1 MGTIKGNKWVNG
13 LIPALFT
20 YISLGVIYC
29 WSMIKSDIAF
39 AMSCSGNEIEIA
51 FSLSLLCLGL
61 TAMVSGK
68 LVDYNEKFSM
78 LVSTILYGVGMGGS
92 IYAISND
99 IPSMFVLMYG
109 VVQGIALGIGY
120 LSPIKTLM
128 LWFDKHKG
136 LALGIALTAFA
147 GSKIVFAPLISDL
160 LEVWDVT
167 YVMGLLAIIGLLFM
181 SISTVLLRAPRD
193 IVYEPVRWIDIKK
206 NVLNKECI
214 AIWGMFLFNVAC
226 GVAMISYEKSFLL
239 EVGFVKVTLA
249 IAIVAMCN
257 VIGRLIMPIFAQHT
271 ANKANVY
278 MYMFFFCILAVVIA
292 LIHLNPVT
300 LIAMMCVMNFCY
312 GASFSCMPI
321 LLQDRFGYKN
331 ISLLHGLILS
341 AWAIGGFFGDMFAN
355 FLFELLGTSGHVEL
369 IRKFFIFYMVA
380 FIILFS
386 SFSSKNK

>member
-39 AMSCSGNEIEIA
+39 AMACSGNEIEIA

-68 LVDYNEKFSM
+68 LVDYNEKISM

-99 IPSMFVLMYG
+99 MPSMFVIMYG

-136 LALGIALTAFA
+136 LSLGIALTAFA

-206 NVLNKECI
+206 NVLNKEYI

-271 ANKANVY
+271 TNKANVY

-331 ISLLHGLILS
+331 ISLLHGLVLS

>member
-1 MGTIKGNKWVNG
+1 MDTIKGNKWVNG

-39 AMSCSGNEIEIA
+39 AMSCSGGEIEIA

-68 LVDYNEKFSM
+68 LVDYNEKISM

-109 VVQGIALGIGY
+109 IVQGIALGIGY
-120 LSPIKTLM
+120 LSPIKVLM

-136 LALGIALTAFA
+136 LLLGIALTAFA
-147 GSKIVFAPLISDL
+147 GSKIVFAPLISNL

-167 YVMGLLAIIGLLFM
+167 YVMGLLAGIGLLFM

-206 NVLNKECI
+206 NVLNKEYI

-271 ANKANVY
+271 TNKANVY
-278 MYMFFFCILAVVIA
+278 MYMFFFCILTVVIA
-292 LIHLNPVT
+292 LIHLNPAT

>member
-68 LVDYNEKFSM
+68 LVDYNEKISM

-99 IPSMFVLMYG
+99 MPSMFVLMYG

-167 YVMGLLAIIGLLFM
+167 YVMWLLASIGLLFM

-206 NVLNKECI
+206 NVLNKEYI

-257 VIGRLIMPIFAQHT
+257 VMGRLIMPIFAQHT
-271 ANKANVY
+271 TNKANVY

>member
-39 AMSCSGNEIEIA
+39 AMSCSGNEIEMA

-61 TAMVSGK
+61 IAMVSGK

-99 IPSMFVLMYG
+99 MPSMFVLMYG

-136 LALGIALTAFA
+136 LVLGIALTAFA

-160 LEVWDVT
+160 LKVWDVT
-167 YVMGLLAIIGLLFM
+167 YVMGLLASIGLLFM

-206 NVLNKECI
+206 NVLNKEYI

-239 EVGFVKVTLA
+239 EVGFVRVTLA

-271 ANKANVY
+271 TNKANVY

-300 LIAMMCVMNFCY
+300 LIVMMCVMNFCY

-341 AWAIGGFFGDMFAN
+341 AWAIGGFFGDMFAS
-355 FLFELLGTSGHVEL
+355 FLFDLLGTSGHVEL

-380 FIILFS
+380 FITLFS

>member
-68 LVDYNEKFSM
+68 LVDYNEKLSM

-99 IPSMFVLMYG
+99 IPSMFVIMYG

-136 LALGIALTAFA
+136 LSLGIVLTAFA

-167 YVMGLLAIIGLLFM
+167 YVMGLLASIGLLFM

-206 NVLNKECI
+206 NVLNKEYI

-257 VIGRLIMPIFAQHT
+257 VMGRLIMPIFAQHT
-271 ANKANVY
+271 TNKANAY

-312 GASFSCMPI
+312 GAGFSCMPI

-386 SFSSKNK
+386 SFSSKTK

>member
-1 MGTIKGNKWVNG
+1 MGTIKSNKWVNG

-68 LVDYNEKFSM
+68 LVDYNEKISM

-99 IPSMFVLMYG
+99 MPSMFVLMYG

-136 LALGIALTAFA
+136 LFLGIALTAFA
-147 GSKIVFAPLISDL
+147 GSKIIFAPLISNL

-206 NVLNKECI
+206 NVLNKEYI

-249 IAIVAMCN
+249 ITIVAMCN

-271 ANKANVY
+271 TNKANVY

-380 FIILFS
+380 FITLFS

>member
-29 WSMIKSDIAF
+29 WSIIKSDIAF

-68 LVDYNEKFSM
+68 LVDYNEKISM

-99 IPSMFVLMYG
+99 MPSMFVIMYG

-136 LALGIALTAFA
+136 LSLGIALTAFA

-160 LEVWDVT
+160 LEVWDIT
-167 YVMGLLAIIGLLFM
+167 YVMGLLASIGLLFM

-206 NVLNKECI
+206 NVLNKEYI

-257 VIGRLIMPIFAQHT
+257 VMGRLIMPIFAQHT
-271 ANKANVY
+271 TNKANVY